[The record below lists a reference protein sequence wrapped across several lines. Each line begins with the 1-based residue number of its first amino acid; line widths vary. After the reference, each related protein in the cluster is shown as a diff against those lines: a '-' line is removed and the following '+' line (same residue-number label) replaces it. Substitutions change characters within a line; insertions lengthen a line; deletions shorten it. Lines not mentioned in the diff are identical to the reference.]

1 MKSILDVREHK
12 LKDVWDV
19 SKLPYEQRALP
30 IGDWAMESE
39 ETGETVALVE
49 RKTLADLHASLR
61 DGRWEEQKARIQAN
75 RGTALV
81 VYVIEDDGRARLD
94 ESTGW
99 KLSCMLGCQIRDR
112 IHVIQTKSV
121 RETFQALCKIWT
133 KLQDGSWTP
142 ESESFVAPS
151 RALRKGDNV
160 TPAVV
165 WRSQLAC
172 VPRVS
177 MSIADKIAEAYP
189 NLWEFQRRATEQ
201 GLASLRISDKRK
213 LGPVLAKAIASA
225 FLESA
230 LPRVP
235 EEAGSE
241 PEPSPTEESHIARL
255 HLE

>member
-1 MKSILDVREHK
+1 MKSLLDVREHK
-12 LKDVWDV
+12 LKEVWDAT
-19 SKLPYEQRALP
+19 KLPCESQALP
-30 IGDWAMESE
+30 IGDWAMQNNE
-39 ETGETVALVE
+39 GETLCLVE

-61 DGRWEEQKARIQAN
+61 DGRWDEQKARIQAN

-81 VYVIEDDGRARLD
+81 VYVIEDDGRSRLD
-94 ESTGW
+94 ESSGW
-99 KLSCMLGCQIRDR
+99 KLSCILGAQVRDR
-112 IHVIQTKSV
+112 THVIQTKNP
-121 RETFQALCKIWT
+121 RETFQVLCKLWT
-133 KLQDGSWTP
+133 KLQDGSWVP
-142 ESESFVAPS
+142 ESECFVAPS

-177 MSIADKIAEAYP
+177 MAIATQIAEAYP
-189 NLWEFQRRATEQ
+189 SLWELQRRATEAD
-201 GLASLRISDKRK
+201 LATLRISDKRR

-235 EEAGSE
+235 EEAVSE
-241 PEPSPTEESHIARL
+241 TSASPTAE
-255 HLE
+255 